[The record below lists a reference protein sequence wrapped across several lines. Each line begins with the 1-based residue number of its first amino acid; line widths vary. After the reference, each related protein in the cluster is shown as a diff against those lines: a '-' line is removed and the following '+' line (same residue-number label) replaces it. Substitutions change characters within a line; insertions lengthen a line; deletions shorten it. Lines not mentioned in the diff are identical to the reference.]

1 MRTFKCEDCGHTWQ
15 LPFGQG
21 GRGVD
26 LICPQCGSR
35 SIYRAEGE
43 RGGRGRY
50 RHGSPG
56 RGRGRGRGHWRASDA
71 GENAGKIDTA

>member
-26 LICPQCGSR
+26 LTCPQCASR
-35 SIYRAEGE
+35 SIYRVEGE

-50 RHGSPG
+50 RHGFLG
-56 RGRGRGRGHWRASDA
+56 RDRGRGRRAEA
-71 GENAGKIDTA
+71 GTGENTGNADTA